1 MVFISK
7 NDKKA
12 WQDYIDN
19 FEHFTLNLKKDV
31 LKKEVKINE
40 KNSITKNNIANSYKL
55 FKKGK
60 IKPDGVIDLHGYS
73 LKVGKQNL
81 ESYILK
87 SYENNLRNILV
98 ITGKGLNNQ
107 GALKKE
113 VPVWL
118 EEKKIKNYLISF
130 EKAPNNNGGSGA
142 LLLRIKNKYKFK
154 SSEDLITLPQIIS
167 YNKSIVSASYNPE
180 GKDPLLSIITVWSF
194 H

>member
-1 MVFISK
+1 MINKTVIIKYLLLKIRTHLLFFILE
-7 NDKKA
+7 N
-12 WQDYIDN
+12 
-19 FEHFTLNLKKDV
+19 
-31 LKKEVKINE
+31 
-40 KNSITKNNIANSYKL
+40 KL

-107 GALKKE
+107 GVLKKE

-130 EKAPNNNGGSGA
+130 EKAPNNNEKAFS
-142 LLLRIKNKYKFK
+142 NK
-154 SSEDLITLPQIIS
+154 
-167 YNKSIVSASYNPE
+167 
-180 GKDPLLSIITVWSF
+180 
-194 H
+194 

>member
-7 NDKKA
+7 NDKKT

-19 FEHFTLNLKKDV
+19 FEHFTLNLKKDD
-31 LKKEVKINE
+31 LKKEVKIEE
-40 KNSITKNNIANSYKL
+40 KNSIKKNNITNSYKL

-81 ESYILK
+81 ESYVLK

-107 GALKKE
+107 GVLKKRSTCL
-113 VPVWL
+113 VRR
-118 EEKKIKNYLISF
+118 KKDKKLF
-130 EKAPNNNGGSGA
+130 
-142 LLLRIKNKYKFK
+142 NK
-154 SSEDLITLPQIIS
+154 L
-167 YNKSIVSASYNPE
+167 
-180 GKDPLLSIITVWSF
+180 
-194 H
+194 

>member
-87 SYENNLRNILV
+87 SYENNLRNILIV
-98 ITGKGLNNQ
+98 TGKGLNNL
-107 GALKKE
+107 GVLRKE
-113 VPVWL
+113 VPIWL
-118 EEKKIKNYLISF
+118 ESKEIKKFLISY
-130 EKAPNNNGGSGA
+130 ETAPNYYGGTGA
-142 LLLRIKNKYKFK
+142 LLVRIKNKYK
-154 SSEDLITLPQIIS
+154 
-167 YNKSIVSASYNPE
+167 V
-180 GKDPLLSIITVWSF
+180 
-194 H
+194 

>member
-7 NDKKA
+7 NDKKT

-19 FEHFTLNLKKDV
+19 FEHFTLNLKKDD

-98 ITGKGLNNQ
+98 ITGKGINNQ
-107 GALKKE
+107 GVLKKE

-118 EEKKIKNYLISF
+118 EEKKIKNYL
-130 EKAPNNNGGSGA
+130 
-142 LLLRIKNKYKFK
+142 R
-154 SSEDLITLPQIIS
+154 
-167 YNKSIVSASYNPE
+167 KSIIE
-180 GKDPLLSIITVWSF
+180 TTLLETPYLILENSLKQEKVETTLFIQKKSD
-194 H
+194 